1 MSSIPVPETG
11 PNNAGFVFGKAGESG
26 PNKILG
32 VVPVNTY
39 LVQYTDGAGQK
50 CVRLVFKAS
59 ESETAF
65 ILNEKIQGAF
75 TATAGT
81 GWFNRELSNKLRQTR
96 LEGSASK
103 EGVEAV

>member
-1 MSSIPVPETG
+1 MSSIPIPETG
-11 PNNAGFVFGKAGESG
+11 PNNAGFVFGKAEEGG

-32 VVPVNTY
+32 VMPINTY

-50 CVRLVFKAS
+50 CVRLVFKAP
-59 ESETAF
+59 ESETSF

-81 GWFNRELSNKLRQTR
+81 GWFNRGLSNKLKQGGM
-96 LEGSASK
+96 EGKASK